1 MLKGLRPLL
10 KILEVM
16 SSECPTEILP
26 PDSMH
31 LSAATGWMQLGN
43 TDEALVDLDKISDQ
57 HRGHYEVLHIE
68 WHIHAQRKAWERC
81 AELGG
86 YMVEQY
92 PKSSAGWINQANS
105 LFYLNRSHDAYQ
117 LLEPVAERFPKNE
130 AIPYNLAC
138 YACQLGSPG
147 ECLDFLKEAA
157 KRDERYKAMALAD
170 EDLKGVQDALR
181 EMGWSE

>member
-1 MLKGLRPLL
+1 
-10 KILEVM
+10 M
-16 SSECPTEILP
+16 STESPIEIPP

-43 TDEALVDLDKISDQ
+43 TDEALVDLEKISDH
-57 HRGHYEVLHIE
+57 HRDHHEVLHLE
-68 WHIHAQRKAWERC
+68 WHIYAQRREWERC
-81 AELGG
+81 VELGS

-92 PKSSAGWINQANS
+92 PNSSAGWINQANS

-138 YACQLGSPG
+138 YACRFGDIDLAFDWYLVAEKVGEPEKIREVALSDPDIEQLWDKIG
-147 ECLDFLKEAA
+147 K
-157 KRDERYKAMALAD
+157 
-170 EDLKGVQDALR
+170 
-181 EMGWSE
+181 

>member
-138 YACQLGSPG
+138 YACQFGDIDLAFDWYLVAEKLGKT
-147 ECLDFLKEAA
+147 EKIREV
-157 KRDERYKAMALAD
+157 ALSD
-170 EDLKGVQDALR
+170 PDMKQLWDKIGK
-181 EMGWSE
+181 